1 MDRCKEKGGIE
12 MLKTKWTDFY
22 DSEGELI
29 QDMLK
34 TCSDAHTALYWQLV
48 KGYEY
53 IESFKRYYAK
63 YGVLTDKQMTQL
75 KRLAGE
81 VYKNVHETLKKG

>member
-1 MDRCKEKGGIE
+1 M
-12 MLKTKWTDFY
+12 KWDTVY
-22 DSEGELI
+22 STEEELV

-34 TCSDAHTALYWQLV
+34 TKSDAKTAYYWQLV

-53 IESFKRYYAK
+53 IESFKKYYK
-63 YGVLTDKQMTQL
+63 EHGCLTPAQMTQL

-81 VYKNVHETLKKG
+81 VHKNVHEVNR

>member
-1 MDRCKEKGGIE
+1 

-22 DSEGELI
+22 NNEDELI
-29 QDMLK
+29 QDMLR
-34 TCSDAHTALYWQLV
+34 TCSDAHTDVYWKLV

-53 IESFKRYYAK
+53 IEGFKRYYAK

-75 KRLAGE
+75 KRLASE
-81 VYKNVHETLKKG
+81 VYKNVHETLRKGE

>member
-1 MDRCKEKGGIE
+1 MI
-12 MLKTKWTDFY
+12 KTKWTDFY
-22 DSEGELI
+22 NSEGELI
-29 QDMLK
+29 QDMLR

-81 VYKNVHETLKKG
+81 VYKNVHETLRKGE

>member
-1 MDRCKEKGGIE
+1 

-22 DSEGELI
+22 NSEGELI
-29 QDMLK
+29 QDMLR

-63 YGVLTDKQMTQL
+63 NGTLTDKQMIQL

-81 VYKNVHETLKKG
+81 VYKNVHETLRKGE